1 MDIDLARHI
10 VRVNFRC
17 SRELQDLMQLLK
29 QQLPEAEYKVQARG
43 IATAIAS
50 MGDALM
56 NRAVAARP
64 ELEREIE
71 ASMAKFD
78 RYL

>member
-1 MDIDLARHI
+1 MDINLARHV

-17 SRELQDLMQLLK
+17 SRELQELMQLLK
-29 QQLPEAEYKVQARG
+29 QELPEAEYEDYAR
-43 IATAIAS
+43 AIAS
-50 MGDALM
+50 GIAAIGDALI
-56 NRAVAARP
+56 NKAVQSYP